1 MGYKNTLGRTEE
13 SINLKMD
20 NTNCP
25 ILTTEKK
32 VDWKKKKKEHI
43 SGICRTITEDHIFM
57 ELKEYSNN

>member
-13 SINLKMD
+13 SINLKID

-32 VDWKKKKKEHI
+32 VD
-43 SGICRTITEDHIFM
+43 
-57 ELKEYSNN
+57 